1 MPDSTALRKA
11 RLIKSVFFGEWSRS
25 SVDLLLDLGVAR
37 GAWATKGVKQIDNRF
52 NCITGTNIHEVLC
65 LAKCECD

>member
-37 GAWATKGVKQIDNRF
+37 GAWATKGVKKL
-52 NCITGTNIHEVLC
+52 TTVLTV
-65 LAKCECD
+65 